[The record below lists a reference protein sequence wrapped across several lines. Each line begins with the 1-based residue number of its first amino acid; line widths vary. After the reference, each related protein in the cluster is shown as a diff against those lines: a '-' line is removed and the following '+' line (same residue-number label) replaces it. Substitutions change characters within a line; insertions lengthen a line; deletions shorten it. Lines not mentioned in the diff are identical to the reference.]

1 MSNIGQTGCES
12 CFLHLLERALA
23 RSLWVNCL
31 PLRSSQQ
38 KCWPIPVNPQKRGYK
53 MDTGTKDEVKGT
65 AHEVKGAI
73 KATTGKVTG
82 DSKLEAEGHV
92 EKAAGKVQKK
102 IGEVEKLID
111 K

>member
-1 MSNIGQTGCES
+1 MREL
-12 CFLHLLERALA
+12 FLHLLERALV

-38 KCWPIPVNPQKRGYK
+38 KYWPIPVNRKRGGYK
-53 MDTGTKDEVKGT
+53 MKTGTKDELKGT
-65 AHEVKGAI
+65 AHEVKGAV

-82 DSKLEAEGHV
+82 NSRLEAEGHV

-102 IGEVEKLID
+102 IGEVEKVID